1 MFCIYTVK
9 EVTGHTSKSE
19 KILFKVWKV
28 FLIKTMASQKILQG
42 CQARMETLPTQN
54 G

>member
-9 EVTGHTSKSE
+9 EVTGHTSNSA
-19 KILFKVWKV
+19 KILLELWKG
-28 FLIKTMASQKILQG
+28 FLIKTMASQDMLQG
-42 CQARMETLPTQN
+42 CQASMETLPTQN